1 MRQRNGKLSGCLCLF
16 LMMAVLPFGQTICTG
31 EMAIP
36 EERQLPRLVDG
47 ADLLDMEE
55 EKDLLEQLDEISE
68 RQQCDVAVVT
78 TDSLDGKTPEAYA
91 DDFYDY
97 NGYGMGEDNDGM
109 LLLVSME
116 NRKWHISTC
125 GFGIEALTD
134 AGIEYISEN
143 FLPDLSDGNYGDA
156 FQIYAS
162 LCDDFITQAKEGNA
176 YDVGNM
182 PKGKVSLLWIPVSLL
197 IGLVI
202 ALVVTGCMRA
212 QLKTVR
218 RQAAAANYMKPG
230 SMNLKVSR
238 DIFLYRT
245 VTRTERPK
253 ENEGGSSTHSS
264 SSGETHGGGGG
275 SF

>member
-134 AGIEYISEN
+134 AGIEYISEQ
-143 FLPDLSDGNYGDA
+143 FLPDLSEGNYGDA
-156 FQIYAS
+156 FRIYAS
-162 LCDDFITQAKEGNA
+162 LCDEFITQAKEGNA

-182 PKGKVSLLWIPVSLL
+182 PKGKVSLLWIPASLL

-202 ALVVTGCMRA
+202 ALVITGCMRA

-218 RQAAAANYMKPG
+218 RQAAAANYLKPG
-230 SMNLKVSR
+230 SMNLRVSR

>member
-16 LMMAVLPFGQTICTG
+16 LMMAVLPFGQTICRG
-31 EMAIP
+31 ETAIP
-36 EERQLPRLVDG
+36 EERQLSRLVDG
-47 ADLLDMEE
+47 ADLLDTAE
-55 EKDLLEQLDEISE
+55 EKELLEQLDEISE
-68 RQQCDVAVVT
+68 RQQCDVVVVT
-78 TDSLDGKTPEAYA
+78 TDSLNGKTPEAYA

-116 NRKWHISTC
+116 KRKWHISTC

-156 FQIYAS
+156 FRIYAS
-162 LCDDFITQAKEGNA
+162 LCDEFITQAKEGNA

-218 RQAAAANYMKPG
+218 RQAAAVNYMKPG